1 LTKYEFLAKLHE
13 LLRPKVYLEVGV
25 QTGASLALAA
35 YSELAIGIDPY
46 PLVNATGNQRIYPIK
61 SNDFFNELPGL
72 TDLDFDSTKIDMAYI
87 DGSHLFED
95 AIWDFAHI
103 EKYCHPGS
111 VVVMDDILPYNEA
124 IANREQPPGD
134 WTGDVWKCTH
144 ALIKHRPDLHVYEV
158 DTVSTGTLLVYGFG
172 NGSFFRQEVEH
183 IIEEYLPI
191 TGVPAA
197 TIERTYAVSTE
208 KAIEDLMEW
217 RATSMQLEDMG

>member
-1 LTKYEFLAKLHE
+1 MTKYEFLAKLHE

-35 YSELAIGIDPY
+35 YSELAIGVDPY
-46 PLVNATGNQRIYPIK
+46 PLINATGNQQIHAMK
-61 SNDFFNELPGL
+61 SNDFFNGMMGVTHDAPVI
-72 TDLDFDSTKIDMAYI
+72 DLAYI

-103 EKYCHPGS
+103 EKYCHSGS

-172 NGSFFRQEVEH
+172 NGSFFRQEVEA

-197 TIERTYAVSTE
+197 TIDRTYAVSTE
-208 KAIEDLMEW
+208 KAIEDLTTW
-217 RATSMQLEDMG
+217 LKDAT

>member
-1 LTKYEFLAKLHE
+1 MTTKYEFLAKLHE
-13 LLRPKVYLEVGV
+13 LLRPKIYLEVGV

-46 PLVNATGNQRIYPIK
+46 PLVNESGKQVIYRMT
-61 SNDFFNELPGL
+61 SNEFFDRRSDVMDSPRREV
-72 TDLDFDSTKIDMAYI
+72 DLAYI

-103 EKYCHPGS
+103 EKYCHEKS

-144 ALIKHRPDLHVYEV
+144 ALIKHRPDLHVFEV
-158 DTVSTGTLLVYGFG
+158 DTATTGTLLVYGFG
-172 NGSFFRQEVEH
+172 NGSFFRQEVEK

-191 TGVPAA
+191 TGVPTA
-197 TIERTYAVSTE
+197 TIDRTYAVSTD
-208 KAIEDLMEW
+208 KAIEELLTW
-217 RATSMQLEDMG
+217 RTPNE